1 MFKNKIIVTGGA
13 GFIGSHLVEQL
24 VSLGVEV
31 VVIDNLTSGFL
42 CNLSKIID
50 NIDFIQANVEEFD
63 FSRLGYISAIV
74 HLAAQTSVPYS
85 IENYYESTRINLL
98 STTKVIDFCKN
109 TDTPLVYA
117 TSSAVYGGMDYG
129 DDTSS
134 NVDLI
139 SPYAVDKFVME
150 LYTQCASQ
158 LYDLSSIGLRF
169 FNVYGPRQDPSNP
182 YSGVITLFINKL
194 MNSAPVTVNGGHQTR
209 DFVYVE
215 DVCQCIMTALG
226 KVVREKRCDVVNILT
241 GRSITINRLLSCLQ
255 ELIPNQSTVSYV
267 DLPKGDPEK
276 SDGNV
281 EKMIALLK
289 VNLADMISLEEGLND
304 TIKYFKQLMLQVE
317 SHEVI

>member
-1 MFKNKIIVTGGA
+1 MFENKIIVTGGA
-13 GFIGSHLVEQL
+13 GFIGSHFVELLVL
-24 VSLGVEV
+24 LGAEV
-31 VVIDNLTSGFL
+31 VVIDNLSSGFL
-42 CNLSKIID
+42 YNLSQVID
-50 NIDFIQANVEEFD
+50 NIDFIQASVEEFD
-63 FSRLGYISAIV
+63 FSTLGHVTAIV

-158 LYDLSSIGLRF
+158 LYGLSSIGLRF

-182 YSGVITLFINKL
+182 YSGVITLFI
-194 MNSAPVTVNGGHQTR
+194 
-209 DFVYVE
+209 
-215 DVCQCIMTALG
+215 
-226 KVVREKRCDVVNILT
+226 
-241 GRSITINRLLSCLQ
+241 
-255 ELIPNQSTVSYV
+255 
-267 DLPKGDPEK
+267 
-276 SDGNV
+276 
-281 EKMIALLK
+281 
-289 VNLADMISLEEGLND
+289 
-304 TIKYFKQLMLQVE
+304 
-317 SHEVI
+317 